1 MLKAVKDSIH
11 RMTSHLQLISS
22 YLEMKDYIKGAGED
36 EGDHKGT
43 ARAGDESNGAS
54 KRGDDRAGGWGGR
67 GSAWLYS
74 GEPRRCECGRRQSRG
89 AVC

>member
-1 MLKAVKDSIH
+1 
-11 RMTSHLQLISS
+11 MTSHSAADKQLLGSEG
-22 YLEMKDYIKGAGED
+22 LHKGAGEE
-36 EGDHKGT
+36 EGDRKGT
-43 ARAGDESNGAS
+43 ARAGGESIGAS
-54 KRGDDRAGGWGGR
+54 KRWDDRAGGWGGR